1 MRKDLAAIA
10 SVLVGFAA
18 IGFIGRYLVIPYLVS
33 GNATTTVAE
42 LEATALALPV
52 IGLIF
57 ENIFIAGFMV
67 IGWLLLILAM
77 ILKSKTEKRGM
88 GGATI
93 YNVK

>member
-18 IGFIGRYLVIPYLVS
+18 IGFIGRYLVIPYLVTS
-33 GNATTTVAE
+33 NGTVTVAE
-42 LEATALALPV
+42 LEATALALPI

-57 ENIFIAGFMV
+57 ENLFIAGFMV
-67 IGWLLLILAM
+67 VGWLLLVIAL
-77 ILKSKTEKRGM
+77 ILKSEKEKAGM
-88 GGATI
+88 KGATI